1 MKFMAIKIIV
11 LVLVLAGAIGGG
23 TIYWNVR
30 SDEGSLAL
38 KTLKYSTAV
47 ERLEPL
53 AALGD
58 STAQFLVGQLYA
70 FGLGVAKDEERA
82 IMWFRKSGWE
92 HHGETDRAAPAEYL
106 TAQDYLDTGGM
117 VEINYAEAKKWLQK
131 AAEGGHKEAASQLAK
146 AYGQGLLGLS
156 PDSNQAKEWFEKS
169 KAD

>member
-1 MKFMAIKIIV
+1 MKSMVIKSFV
-11 LVLVLAGAIGGG
+11 LLLVLACAFGGG
-23 TIYWNVR
+23 TIYWHIRN
-30 SDEGSLAL
+30 DEGSAAL
-38 KTLKYSTAV
+38 KTLDYGTAV

-53 AALGD
+53 ALLGD
-58 STAQFLVGQLYA
+58 SDAQFIIGQLYA

-117 VEINYAEAKKWLQK
+117 VGLNYAEAKKWLQK

-146 AYGQGLLGLS
+146 AYSQGLLGLS
-156 PDSNQAKEWFEKS
+156 PDSNQAKE
-169 KAD
+169 